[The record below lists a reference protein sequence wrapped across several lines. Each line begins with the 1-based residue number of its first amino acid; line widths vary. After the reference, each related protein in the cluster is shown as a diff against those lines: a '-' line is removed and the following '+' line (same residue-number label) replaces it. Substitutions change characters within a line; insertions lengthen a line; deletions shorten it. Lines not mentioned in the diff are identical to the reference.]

1 MTERAHRP
9 APAGRRGAGA
19 PAGGA
24 GAPADGGAGAPVD
37 GGAGAPAVAWFGRHR
52 APAGASGSLSALD
65 DLLVHQTLDN
75 LGAVIAEDE
84 RWTERFIIE
93 AHAPDDS
100 LLLFTGLGIYP
111 NTNYVDGFALVGS
124 GQEQRNLRAGR
135 ELHRDGRDPFDLRA
149 GPLRFEILVPG
160 RRWRLAADDVGQ
172 GFAFDLVFQ
181 MRTQPYQMPTMRI
194 VRDGA
199 LLVGYSHFV
208 QAGRFDGW
216 IEVDGDR
223 RRVDGW
229 TGERD
234 RSWGVRPSSARV
246 RRGLHFWI
254 PLQFDDVSLWLWT
267 HEDAQGRSEGV
278 CGAVRPVGDDP
289 GPPVPVVGIRHELD
303 IDKVGPHRVL
313 RAGELDVVTADDRR
327 LRIEV
332 RRDGPVLGL
341 VGGGYG
347 GEHAQGTPKG
357 PDFVA
362 FDRWSTAPESFRRVP
377 HTILEHACE
386 CRLDGRVGR
395 GDVELCIGE
404 YAPLGLGPV
413 E

>member
-1 MTERAHRP
+1 MKRVNVAAGGSIPGGRERAV
-9 APAGRRGAGA
+9 GGDEVGA
-19 PAGGA
+19 PAEWLGRRTGAKDFGG
-24 GAPADGGAGAPVD
+24 G
-37 GGAGAPAVAWFGRHR
+37 
-52 APAGASGSLSALD
+52 LSALD
-65 DLLVHQTLDN
+65 DHLVHQTLDN
-75 LGAVIAEDE
+75 LGSVISEDE

-93 AHAPDDS
+93 AHAPDGS
-100 LLLFTGLGIYP
+100 LMLFTGLGVYP
-111 NTNYVDGFALVGS
+111 NTNYVDGFALVGV

-135 ELHRDGRDPFDLRA
+135 YFRQDEMDRFDLRA

-172 GFAFDLVFQ
+172 GFAFELVFQ

-194 VRDGA
+194 VREHT
-199 LLVGYSHFV
+199 LVVGYSHFV

-216 IEVDGDR
+216 IELDGVR
-223 RRVDGW
+223 HQVDGW

-246 RRGLHFWI
+246 RRGLHYWV
-254 PLQFDDVSLWLWT
+254 PLQFDDLSIWLWG
-267 HEDAQGRSEGV
+267 HEDAEGRSEGV

-289 GPPVPVVGIRHELD
+289 GSPIPVVGIRHQLE
-303 IDKVGPHRVL
+303 IEQVGPHRVL
-313 RAGELDVVTADDRR
+313 RAGEFDILTADERHHH
-327 LRIEV
+327 IEV
-332 RRDGPVLGL
+332 CRDGPVLAL

-347 GEHAQGTPKG
+347 GADAQGRPKG
-357 PDFVA
+357 AAFVA
-362 FDRWSTAPESFRRVP
+362 FDQWSMEPESFRAVP

-386 CRLDGRVGR
+386 CRLGGRVGR

-404 YAPLGLGPV
+404 YAPLGLGAV